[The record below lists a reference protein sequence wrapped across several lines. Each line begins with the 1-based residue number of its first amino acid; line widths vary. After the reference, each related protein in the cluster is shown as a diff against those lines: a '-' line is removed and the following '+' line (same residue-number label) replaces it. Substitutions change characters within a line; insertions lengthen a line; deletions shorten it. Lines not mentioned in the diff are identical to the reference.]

1 MTTEILINNLT
12 ISNETR
18 AKIPVIPFVEIKNAI
33 LGKKYELSL
42 VFPNKK
48 TATDLHID
56 WKGKPGPVNILSF
69 PLDKNLGEIFIS
81 LDAAKTE
88 CTKFDRDYVNYIA
101 FLFIHGC
108 THLKG
113 YTHGNP
119 MEIYEKKIRAKFGI

>member
-1 MTTEILINNLT
+1 MTTETLSDNLV
-12 ISNETR
+12 ISSETR
-18 AKIPVIPFVEIKNAI
+18 TKIPVVSWVEIKNAI

-48 TATDLHID
+48 NATELHLD
-56 WKGKPGPVNILSF
+56 WKDKSGPANILSF

-88 CTKFDRDYVNYIA
+88 CKKFDRDYQNYVA

-108 THLKG
+108 AHLKG
-113 YTHGNP
+113 HTHGNT
-119 MEIYEKKIRAKFGI
+119 MEAYEKKIRAKFGV

>member
-1 MTTEILINNLT
+1 MKTEQYSEYLA

-18 AKIPVIPFVEIKNAI
+18 TKIPNIPWVNIKDTI

-48 TATDLHID
+48 TATDLHIE
-56 WKGKPGPVNILSF
+56 WKGKEGPVNILSF
-69 PLDKNLGEIFIS
+69 PLDKNEGEIFIS

-88 CTKFDRDYVNYIA
+88 CKNFDRDYENYVA

-108 THLKG
+108 AHLKG
-113 YTHGNP
+113 YTHGNS
-119 MEIYEKKIRAKFGI
+119 MEAYEKKIRTKFKI

>member
-1 MTTEILINNLT
+1 MTTETLSDNLT

-18 AKIPVIPFVEIKNAI
+18 TKIPALPFVEIKNAI

-48 TATDLHID
+48 TATDLHIE
-56 WKGKPGPVNILSF
+56 WKGKEGPVNILSF
-69 PLDKNLGEIFIS
+69 PLDKNEGEIFIS
-81 LDAAKTE
+81 LDQAKTE
-88 CTKFDRDYVNYIA
+88 CKNFYRSYENYLA

-108 THLKG
+108 AHLKG

-119 MEIYEKKIRAKFGI
+119 MEAYEKKIRAKFKI

>member
-1 MTTEILINNLT
+1 MTHETLSDNLA

-18 AKIPVIPFVEIKNAI
+18 IKVPVVSFVEIKNAI

-48 TATDLHID
+48 TATELHLD
-56 WKGKPGPVNILSF
+56 WKDKSGPANILSF

-81 LDAAKTE
+81 LDQAKTE
-88 CTKFDRDYVNYIA
+88 CKKFDRDYQNYVA

-108 THLKG
+108 AHLKG
-113 YTHGNP
+113 HTHGNE
-119 MEIYEKKIRAKFGI
+119 MESYEKKIRAKFNV

>member
-1 MTTEILINNLT
+1 MTYETLSDNLV

-18 AKIPVIPFVEIKNAI
+18 TKVPVVSYVEIKNAI

-48 TATDLHID
+48 TATELHLD
-56 WKGKPGPVNILSF
+56 WKDKSGPASILSF

-88 CTKFDRDYVNYIA
+88 CKKFDRDYQNYVA

-108 THLKG
+108 AHLKG
-113 YTHGNP
+113 YTHGNT
-119 MEIYEKKIRAKFGI
+119 MESYEKKIRAKFNI

>member
-18 AKIPVIPFVEIKNAI
+18 AKIPVIPFVEIKNTI
-33 LGKKYELSL
+33 LGGKYELSL

-48 TATDLHID
+48 TATELHID

-69 PLDKNLGEIFIS
+69 PLDKNEGEIFIS
-81 LDAAKTE
+81 LDQAKTE
-88 CTKFDRDYVNYIA
+88 CIKFERDYKNYVA

-108 THLKG
+108 AHLKG
-113 YTHGNP
+113 YVHGNT
-119 MEIYEKKIRAKFGI
+119 MESYERKIRKKFDI